1 MAQITNEMVQASYD
15 IGKKV
20 YQGDLIQEEGVD
32 ILHSEHGMDKGS
44 ATGYIYNYK
53 CMINGEQ
60 YTLTINEYATKYFLF
75 KILIDNGEKSFLY
88 ALDALRKHL
97 EYQDNIGH
105 NAMKNIKKI
114 YSIFL
119 EIKNNNYSSIVSKV
133 FELF

>member
-20 YQGDLIQEEGVD
+20 FQGELIQEEGVEM
-32 ILHSEHGMDKGS
+32 LNSEYGMDKGS
-44 ATGYIYNYK
+44 AVGYINNYK

-60 YTLTINEYATKYFLF
+60 YTWTINEYATKYYLI
-75 KILIDNGEKSFLY
+75 KILLDNGEKSLVC
-88 ALDALRKHL
+88 ALDALAKHL

-105 NAMKNIKKI
+105 NAMISTKKI
-114 YSIFL
+114 YNTFL
-119 EIKNNNYSSIVSKV
+119 EIRNTNCSSIVSKI